1 MANLVKVKGK
11 VRELDVKQSID
22 NDGNHKQEVSVKF
35 AYNKRPNSPQRT
47 PNRPTGIPRQ
57 PNAIRYNVGDKH
69 AKAQTDNKQTEA

>member
-11 VRELDVKQSID
+11 IRELDVKQSID

-35 AYNKRPNSPQRT
+35 AHNKRPNSPQRT
-47 PNRPTGIPRQ
+47 PNRPTGMPRQ

-69 AKAQTDNKQTEA
+69 AKVQTDNKQTEA